1 MKPTNTPHPIPAD
14 CEQLAVV
21 VRLETALRLQSMAEA
36 KGFGSAEEL
45 LAEIA
50 RIVSRDQELSPRHF
64 RAIADQLEGGRPA
77 RQPKAPTPQT
87 RSSLARVVQVLRFLV
102 TGKHNSFS
110 IAAELECSV
119 KTIQRDLDLIRDRL
133 GVSVTYDHSSQ
144 ALRADGVEFQ
154 DAVGNVAAL
163 GLLAGMEGAR

>member
-77 RQPKAPTPQT
+77 RQPKVAAPQT
-87 RSSLARVVQVLRFLV
+87 RSALNRVVQVLRCLV
-102 TGKHNSFS
+102 NGSHNSRS
-110 IAAELECSV
+110 LAKELEVSR
-119 KTIQRDLDLIRDRL
+119 KTIMRDLDLIRDRL
-133 GVSVTYDHSSQ
+133 GVRLEFDPVKN
-144 ALRADGVEFQ
+144 AFRADGVDFQ